1 MLVLQIT
8 IRMKSLL
15 TIIITLSSALG
26 FCQEAEF
33 FFKQKSYKFPK
44 TKEGQHLSHYFV
56 FTNTG
61 NAPLKINSYVVECHC
76 TELIFPPYEIQPGKT
91 DSVLLKF
98 DTNGKYFAQD
108 RNVIISS
115 NVKKKE
121 TILSFYSF
129 QTHSNG

>member
-1 MLVLQIT
+1 
-8 IRMKSLL
+8 MKSLL
-15 TIIITLSSALG
+15 TIIIILNSVLG
-26 FCQEAEF
+26 FSQEAEF
-33 FFKQKSYKFPK
+33 SFKQKTHKFPK
-44 TKEGQHLSHYFV
+44 TQEGEQLSHYFV

-76 TELIFPPYEIQPGKT
+76 TELNFPSYEIQPGKT

-115 NVKKKE
+115 NARKKE
-121 TILSFYSF
+121 TVLRFKVF
-129 QTHSNG
+129 VEPKD

>member
-8 IRMKSLL
+8 TRMKSLL
-15 TIIITLSSALG
+15 TIIIILSSALG

-33 FFKQKSYKFPK
+33 FFKQKTYKFPK
-44 TKEGQHLSHYFV
+44 TKEGQQLSHYFV

-61 NAPLKINSYVVECHC
+61 ITPLKINSYVVECHC
-76 TELIFPPYEIQPGKT
+76 TELIFPPYEIQPGRT

-108 RNVIISS
+108 RNVIVTS
-115 NVKKKE
+115 NAKKKE
-121 TILSFYSF
+121 TILRFKVF
-129 QTHSNG
+129 VEPKE